1 MNTRYKTWIMLTACA
16 VLGTTL
22 HAAPDAPVAA
32 DAPQA
37 PDAPMAADTPKATV
51 PVLAAE
57 PVPAAILAFAERGAA
72 VKGTADKIADL
83 LFAELAVHDG
93 LWLVD
98 RQDLEKSLSE
108 QELSASGMVNPAQ
121 AVKIGSLTGAKV
133 LITGSVFEVD
143 KDLHIVAKV
152 IGTET
157 TRVLGAS
164 VKGLIRDDLGPLVTQ
179 LAAKVAETVTQK
191 ANLLVAPEI
200 KLADRLAALNQALGD
215 KRRPVVSVRI
225 AERHVGQTTIDPAAE
240 TELSLFCKETGFT
253 VLDRADAAKA
263 DIRIE
268 GEGFSEFGL
277 RRGNLVSVKAR
288 IEVKAVDHKSGEVV
302 AIDRETAVEVDLTE
316 QIAGKKALQTAAARL
331 AERMLPKLVK

>member
-1 MNTRYKTWIMLTACA
+1 
-16 VLGTTL
+16 
-22 HAAPDAPVAA
+22 
-32 DAPQA
+32 
-37 PDAPMAADTPKATV
+37 
-51 PVLAAE
+51 VLAAE
-57 PVPAAILAFAERGAA
+57 PVPAAILAFAERGTA
-72 VKGTADKIADL
+72 VKGTADRVADL
-83 LFAELAVHDG
+83 LFAELAAHDG

-98 RQDLEKSLSE
+98 RQDLQQTLGE

-179 LAAKVAETVTQK
+179 LAAKVAETVTK
-191 ANLLVAPEI
+191 RANLLVAPEI
-200 KLADRLAALNQALGD
+200 KLADRLAALNHALGD

-225 AERHVGQTTIDPAAE
+225 AERHVGQATIDPAAE
-240 TELSLFCKETGFT
+240 TEITLFCKETGFT

-263 DIRIE
+263 DIQIE

-288 IEVKAVDHKSGEVV
+288 VEVKAVDHKSGEVV

>member
-1 MNTRYKTWIMLTACA
+1 MKTTHKTWIILAAWA
-16 VLGTTL
+16 VLVTTL
-22 HAAPDAPVAA
+22 PAEPDAQGAEG
-32 DAPQA
+32 APKEA
-37 PDAPMAADTPKATV
+37 V

-57 PVPAAILAFAERGAA
+57 PVPAAILAFAERGVA
-72 VKGTADKIADL
+72 VKGTADKVTDL
-83 LFAELAVHDG
+83 LFAELAVNDG

-98 RQDLEKSLSE
+98 RQDLQQTLSE

-164 VKGLIRDDLGPLVTQ
+164 VKGLARDDLGPLVTQ
-179 LAAKVAETVTQK
+179 LAAKVAETITQK
-191 ANLLVAPEI
+191 ASLLVAPEI
-200 KLADRLAALNQALGD
+200 KLEDRLAALNKALGD
-215 KRRPVVSVRI
+215 KRRPTVSVRI
-225 AERHVGQTTIDPAAE
+225 AERHVGQATIDPAAE
-240 TELSLFCKETGFT
+240 TEISLFCKETGFK

-316 QIAGKKALQTAAARL
+316 QIAGKKALQTAAARI

>member
-1 MNTRYKTWIMLTACA
+1 MKTQHKTRIILAAWALF
-16 VLGTTL
+16 VVTL
-22 HAAPDAPVAA
+22 HAAPDVQGAGNAQKVTEAE
-32 DAPQA
+32 
-37 PDAPMAADTPKATV
+37 
-51 PVLAAE
+51 LAAE
-57 PVPAAILAFAERGAA
+57 PVPVAILGFAERGAA

-83 LFAELAVHDG
+83 LFAELAAHAG

-98 RQDLEKSLSE
+98 RQDLQKTLSE
-108 QELSASGMVNPAQ
+108 QELSASGMVNPDQ

-133 LITGSVFEVD
+133 LITGSVFEID
-143 KDLHIVAKV
+143 KNLHIVAKV

-164 VKGLIRDDLGPLVTQ
+164 VKGLARDDLGPLVAQ

-191 ANLLVAPEI
+191 SGLLVAPEI
-200 KLADRLAALNQALGD
+200 KLEDRIAALNKALGD
-215 KRRPVVSVRI
+215 KVRPVVSVRI
-225 AERHVGQTTIDPAAE
+225 AERHVGQATIDPAAE
-240 TELSLFCKETGFT
+240 TEVSLFCKETGFT
-253 VLDRADAAKA
+253 VLDKADASKA
-263 DIRIE
+263 DLRIE

-288 IEVKAVDHKSGEVV
+288 VEVKAVDLKSGEVV

-316 QIAGKKALQTAAARL
+316 QIAGKKALQTAAARI

>member
-1 MNTRYKTWIMLTACA
+1 MKRSRL
-16 VLGTTL
+16 
-22 HAAPDAPVAA
+22 P
-32 DAPQA
+32 
-37 PDAPMAADTPKATV
+37 
-51 PVLAAE
+51 LAALAAAAGLTLAAISAAAAE
-57 PVPAAILAFAERGAA
+57 PTPAAAAKPVPAAILSFTERGTA
-72 VKGTADKIADL
+72 VKGYGDKIVDL
-83 LFAELAVHDG
+83 LFADLAAQDG

-98 RQDLEKSLSE
+98 RQDIEKTLAE

-143 KDLHIVAKV
+143 KDLHLVAKV

-164 VKGLIRDDLGPLVTQ
+164 VKGLARDDLGPLVRQ

-191 ANLLVAPEI
+191 AELLVAPEV
-200 KLADRLAALNQALGD
+200 KLEDRIAALKKALGD
-215 KRRPVVSVRI
+215 KPRPTVSVRI
-225 AERHVGQTTIDPAAE
+225 AERHVGQATIDPAAE
-240 TELSLFCKETGFT
+240 TEVSLFCKETSFP
-253 VLDRADAAKA
+253 VLDKADSDKA

-288 IEVKAVDHKSGEVV
+288 VEVKAVDRKSGEVV

-316 QIAGKKALQTAAARL
+316 QIAGKKALQTAAARI

>member
-1 MNTRYKTWIMLTACA
+1 MNTPHRTWIILAAWA
-16 VLGTTL
+16 VLGTSL
-22 HAAPDAPVAA
+22 YGAPNTQDAA
-32 DAPQA
+32 DAPQET
-37 PDAPMAADTPKATV
+37 AAM
-51 PVLAAE
+51 LAVE
-57 PVPAAILAFAERGAA
+57 PVPAAILAFAERGVA

-83 LFAELAVHDG
+83 LFAELAVNDG

-98 RQDLEKSLSE
+98 RQDLQQTLSE

-143 KDLHIVAKV
+143 KELYIVAKV

-164 VKGLIRDDLGPLVTQ
+164 VKGLARDDLAPLVTQ

-191 ANLLVAPEI
+191 ASLLIAPNI
-200 KLADRLAALNQALGD
+200 KLEDRIAALNRALGD
-215 KRRPVVSVRI
+215 AKRPVVSVAI
-225 AERHVGQTTIDPAAE
+225 AERHVGQMVIDPAAE
-240 TELSLFCKETGFT
+240 TELTLFCRETGFT
-253 VLDRADAAKA
+253 VLDRSDADKA
-263 DIRIE
+263 DIKLV

-288 IEVKAVDHKSGEVV
+288 VEIKAIDRKSGEVV

-316 QIAGKKALQTAAARL
+316 QIAGKKALQNAAARI
-331 AERMLPKLVK
+331 AERILPKLVK

>member
-16 VLGTTL
+16 VLGATL
-22 HAAPDAPVAA
+22 HAVPDAPVAA

-37 PDAPMAADTPKATV
+37 PDAPVAEDTPKSAD

-83 LFAELAVHDG
+83 LFAELVVQDG

-98 RQDLEKSLSE
+98 RQDIEKTLSE

-121 AVKIGSLTGAKV
+121 AVKIGSLTGAKI

-157 TRVLGAS
+157 TRVLGAA
-164 VKGLIRDDLGPLVTQ
+164 VRGLARDDLGPLVKQ
-179 LAAKVAETVTQK
+179 LAAKVGETVTQK
-191 ANLLVAPEI
+191 AELLVAPEV
-200 KLADRLAALNQALGD
+200 KLEDRIAALNKTLGD
-215 KRRPVVSVRI
+215 TPRPTVSVRI
-225 AERHVGQTTIDPAAE
+225 VERHVGQATVDPAAE
-240 TELSLFCKETGFT
+240 TEVSLFCKETAFP
-253 VLDRADAAKA
+253 VLDKADAAKA

-288 IEVKAVDHKSGEVV
+288 VEVKAVDRKSGEVV

-316 QIAGKKALQTAAARL
+316 QIAGKKALQTAAARI

>member
-1 MNTRYKTWIMLTACA
+1 MNTRYKTWIMLTALA
-16 VLGTTL
+16 VLGATL
-22 HAAPDAPVAA
+22 HAAPAA
-32 DAPQA
+32 Q
-37 PDAPMAADTPKATV
+37 
-51 PVLAAE
+51 AAE

-191 ANLLVAPEI
+191 ANLLIAPEI